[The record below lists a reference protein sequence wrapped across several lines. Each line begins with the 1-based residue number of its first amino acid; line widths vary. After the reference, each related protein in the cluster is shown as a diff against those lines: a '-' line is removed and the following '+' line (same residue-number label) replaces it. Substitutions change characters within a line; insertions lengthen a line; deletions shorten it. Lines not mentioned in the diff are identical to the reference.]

1 MKRSLM
7 KRLPGLALVALV
19 GLSPV
24 QTAQACA
31 FHGYTP
37 NPTLV
42 DQLLTTEQAV
52 IARPNAAG
60 QYTVVDALLGPNVG
74 DVPVTVSA
82 AIRSQLARAPDA
94 TVLLARDGAYG
105 PWMEI
110 AVLDPQFRRVVE
122 TVMQNQT
129 AWQLGQES
137 SRIKLFAAL
146 ANDPNP
152 NIQRLALQE
161 LDRLPYAILKDVRV
175 PSIRDLLKDIE
186 AGKTDE
192 RPIRILLA
200 GLSNDRRFGPALA
213 DALHQAVLAD
223 KAYLGAY
230 VTALIELQG
239 KPAVEA
245 IITHYLLNGSV
256 PRSVQEKLLDAL
268 ALQYKTARGATRRTI
283 ARDVTALVRKKP
295 EMAEIV
301 TAQFGPQVSGRL
313 LR

>member
-94 TVLLARDGAYG
+94 AVLLARDGAYG

-110 AVLDPQFRRVVE
+110 AVLDSQFRRVVE

-161 LDRLPYAILKDVRV
+161 LDRLPYAVLKDVRV

-200 GLSNDRRFGPALA
+200 GLSNDRRFGPVLA

-223 KAYLGAY
+223 KSYLGAY

-245 IITHYLLNGSV
+245 IITHYLLDGSV

-283 ARDVTALVRKKP
+283 ARDVAALVRQKP